1 MSGDLPVPGRDGLN
15 GPVPIFLWYQ
25 PHQSDGVL
33 NGSIQIFA
41 PHLLFYKT
49 GNCTILLS

>member
-41 PHLLFYKT
+41 PHVLFYKT
-49 GNCTILLS
+49 ANCTILLR

>member
-1 MSGDLPVPGRDGLN
+1 MSGNPPVPGRDGLN
-15 GPVPIFLWYQ
+15 GPVPIFLGYQ

-41 PHLLFYKT
+41 PYVLFYKT
-49 GNCTILLS
+49 GNYTILLR